1 MIAFALGLA
10 VQGVAPPAAE
20 PDIVVIGRRLAALS
34 VTVGHDPRG
43 RFTCG
48 LSASSG
54 NARLDEQVCR
64 TAANCVKSGAN
75 DQGAVS
81 AWIDGRKPAL
91 LEDVRRTL
99 ARGAKS

>member
-1 MIAFALGLA
+1 MIALAFALA
-10 VQGVAPPAAE
+10 VQGAAPPAEE

-34 VTVGHDPRG
+34 VAVGRDARG

-54 NARLDEQVCR
+54 NARLDEQLCR
-64 TAANCVKSGAN
+64 TAAQCVKTGAIN
-75 DQGAVS
+75 HAAVS
-81 AWIDGRKPAL
+81 ACIDGRKPAL

-99 ARGAKS
+99 ASGAKR